1 MWKTEAGPTLT
12 ISNKL
17 ETSFLSKEKEKKLKV
32 FQEEVIKNNQKFNL
46 ISKSSVLNLWERHII
61 DSAQL
66 INLFPK
72 GFDKFIDIGSGAGF
86 PGLVLKI
93 LDNNLNGHLVESNT
107 KKAKFLSNTS
117 KLLGI
122 DIKIHN
128 ERFENLK
135 KFKNDNKFVLTSR
148 AVSSLDKIIKIS
160 LSFLQSGSIGL
171 FHKGEKWK
179 QEISEAKK
187 FWTFEFEAI
196 GSLTN
201 KNSRIIMIKNVIRK

>member
-1 MWKTEAGPTLT
+1 VEPTLT
-12 ISNKL
+12 INNKL
-17 ETSFLSKEKEKKLKV
+17 ETSFLTKEKEQKLKV

-46 ISKSSVLNLWERHII
+46 ITKSSVLNLWKRQKFK
-61 DSAQL
+61 SAQL
-66 INLFPK
+66 INFFPK

-93 LDNNLNGHLVESNT
+93 LDNKLMGHLVESNT

-148 AVSSLDKIIKIS
+148 AVSSLNKIIKIS
-160 LSFLQSGSIGL
+160 FLFFQSGSIGL
-171 FHKGEKWK
+171 FHKGEKWQ
-179 QEISEAKK
+179 QEISEARK
-187 FWTFEFEAI
+187 FWEFEFEAI
-196 GSLTN
+196 SSLTN
-201 KNSRIIMIKNVIRK
+201 KDSRIIMIKNVIRK

>member
-1 MWKTEAGPTLT
+1 M
-12 ISNKL
+12 
-17 ETSFLSKEKEKKLKV
+17 
-32 FQEEVIKNNQKFNL
+32 
-46 ISKSSVLNLWERHII
+46 NLWERHII

-93 LDNNLNGHLVESNT
+93 LDNKLMGHLVESNT

-135 KFKNDNKFVLTSR
+135 KFKNDNKFYN
-148 AVSSLDKIIKIS
+148 
-160 LSFLQSGSIGL
+160 GS
-171 FHKGEKWK
+171 K
-179 QEISEAKK
+179 
-187 FWTFEFEAI
+187 
-196 GSLTN
+196 
-201 KNSRIIMIKNVIRK
+201 

>member
-1 MWKTEAGPTLT
+1 M
-12 ISNKL
+12 
-17 ETSFLSKEKEKKLKV
+17 
-32 FQEEVIKNNQKFNL
+32 
-46 ISKSSVLNLWERHII
+46 NLWERHII

-66 INLFPK
+66 INFFPK

-93 LDNNLNGHLVESNT
+93 LDNKLMGHLVESNT

-148 AVSSLDKIIKIS
+148 AVSSLNKIIKIS
-160 LSFLQSGSIGL
+160 FLFFQSGSIGL
-171 FHKGEKWK
+171 FHKGEKWQ
-179 QEISEAKK
+179 QEIREANK
-187 FWTFEFEAI
+187 FWAFEFEAI